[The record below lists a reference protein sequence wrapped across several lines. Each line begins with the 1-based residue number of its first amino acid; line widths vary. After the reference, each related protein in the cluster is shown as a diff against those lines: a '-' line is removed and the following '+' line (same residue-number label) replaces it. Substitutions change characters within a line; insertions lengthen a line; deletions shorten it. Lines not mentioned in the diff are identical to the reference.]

1 MLLHPKIFNGNAC
14 EASENLGI
22 ARSTLLGWVSMNVK
36 SNVVSREQLMTWV
49 ENVVNDFNCK
59 EAKGLTNIISPC
71 LSKFGQDCFEH
82 DKTTFRLGL
91 ALLIRML
98 CTSHYWRPIPNTAVK
113 L

>member
-1 MLLHPKIFNGNAC
+1 
-14 EASENLGI
+14 
-22 ARSTLLGWVSMNVK
+22 MNVK